1 MRFLITVELNW
12 NNAKEYIF
20 TITISRLL
28 TEPKEII
35 LGQYT
40 ESLPIRVYRSE
51 KMLFSL
57 SCAGTVD
64 PSSAVEAWDSEKNDY
79 TYSSQTCYGVCGHYT
94 QV

>member
-40 ESLPIRVYRSE
+40 KSLPIRVYRSE
-51 KMLFSL
+51 IYDFLFY
-57 SCAGTVD
+57 V
-64 PSSAVEAWDSEKNDY
+64 
-79 TYSSQTCYGVCGHYT
+79 
-94 QV
+94 QVL